1 MIANA
6 AIDIIDITILLKRV
20 AFILGRTFIPLKKP
34 IMAVGKR
41 IAALV
46 NRSTVTI
53 PRNEKALT
61 LAIPMKR
68 K

>member
-53 PRNEKALT
+53 PRNEKTLT

>member
-6 AIDIIDITILLKRV
+6 AIDIIEITILLKRV
-20 AFILGRTFIPLKKP
+20 AFILGRTFIPIKKP

-61 LAIPMKR
+61 LAIPMNR

>member
-1 MIANA
+1 MMTNA
-6 AIDIIDITILLKRV
+6 AIDTIDVTILLKRA
-20 AFILGRTFIPLKKP
+20 AFILGRTFIPIKKP
-34 IMAVGKR
+34 IIAVGKR
-41 IAALV
+41 IAVLV